1 MRAGGANVG
10 ELVNTR
16 AMKTAQRIA
25 EKAHRTA
32 AESTKRMFKVGQI
45 KVKHAAR
52 AVGNSVNKN
61 PWGYIAGFAAGAA
74 AIGYLF
80 GKKRH
85 VGLKELLTA

>member
-1 MRAGGANVG
+1 
-10 ELVNTR
+10 
-16 AMKTAQRIA
+16 
-25 EKAHRTA
+25 
-32 AESTKRMFKVGQI
+32 MFKVGQI

-85 VGLKELLTA
+85 VGFKEMLTA